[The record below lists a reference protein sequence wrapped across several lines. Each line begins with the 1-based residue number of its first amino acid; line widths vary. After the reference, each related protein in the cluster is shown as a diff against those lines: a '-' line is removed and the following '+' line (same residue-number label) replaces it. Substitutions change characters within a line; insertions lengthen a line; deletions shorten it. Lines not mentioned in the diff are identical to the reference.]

1 MNEPARRARMSP
13 AGRRITAAGIAVIG
27 LAVTVFAAR
36 LGTEADRAASPMTG
50 APVPGLSL
58 PRLDGGD
65 ETGGDE
71 TVELAALDENHRA
84 TVVNFFASWCLQCRN
99 EHADLTAVAEAYRG
113 RSVRFL
119 GVVFQDD
126 PDRARAFLD
135 ELGWSADFEYAVD
148 PGARAAI
155 EFGIFGVPETVFIRG
170 GRVVGKLLG
179 ETDALTLSAT
189 LEQILAGEEIESRQV
204 GGYRQNPD
212 G

>member
-1 MNEPARRARMSP
+1 MNEPTRRARMSP
-13 AGRRITAAGIAVIG
+13 AGRRITAAGIALIG

-36 LGTEADRAASPMTG
+36 FGTETDRIDSPALG

-58 PRLDGGD
+58 PRLDGGGQTID
-65 ETGGDE
+65 
-71 TVELAALDENHRA
+71 LAALDETHQA
-84 TVVNFFASWCLQCRN
+84 TVINFFASWCLQCRS
-99 EHADLTAVAEAYRG
+99 EHPDLTAVAEAYRDP
-113 RSVRFL
+113 SVRFL
-119 GVVFQDD
+119 GIVFQDD

-135 ELGWSADFEYAVD
+135 ELGWAAGIEYAVD

-179 ETDALTLSAT
+179 ETDALTLSTA
-189 LEQILAGEEIESRQV
+189 LERILAGEEIESRQV
-204 GGYRQNPD
+204 GGYRQGPD

>member
-13 AGRRITAAGIAVIG
+13 AGRRITAAGIALIG

-36 LGTEADRAASPMTG
+36 FGTEADRIDSPALG
-50 APVPGLSL
+50 GPVPGLSL
-58 PRLDGGD
+58 PRLDGGN
-65 ETGGDE
+65 G
-71 TVELAALDENHRA
+71 TVDLAALDETHQA
-84 TVVNFFASWCLQCRN
+84 TVINFFASWCLQCRS
-99 EHADLTAVAEAYRG
+99 EHPDLTAVAEAYRD

-119 GVVFQDD
+119 GIVFQDD

-135 ELGWSADFEYAVD
+135 ELGWAAGIEYAVD

-155 EFGIFGVPETVFIRG
+155 ELGIFGVPETVFIRG

-179 ETDALTLSAT
+179 ETDALTLSTA
-189 LEQILAGEEIESRQV
+189 LERILAGEEIESRQV
-204 GGYRQNPD
+204 GGYRQGPD

>member
-13 AGRRITAAGIAVIG
+13 AGRRITAAGIALIG

-36 LGTEADRAASPMTG
+36 FGTEADRIDSPALG
-50 APVPGLSL
+50 GPVPGLSL
-58 PRLDGGD
+58 PRLDGGN
-65 ETGGDE
+65 G
-71 TVELAALDENHRA
+71 TVDLAALDETHQA
-84 TVVNFFASWCLQCRN
+84 TVINFFASWCLQCRS
-99 EHADLTAVAEAYRG
+99 EHPDLTAVAEAYRD

-119 GVVFQDD
+119 GIVFQDD

-135 ELGWSADFEYAVD
+135 ELGWAAGIEYAVD

-179 ETDALTLSAT
+179 ETDALTLSTA
-189 LEQILAGEEIESRQV
+189 LERILAGEEIESRQV
-204 GGYRQNPD
+204 GGYRQGPD